1 MSPPVMMDR
10 RHTHTLT
17 MPGDQIVKYKPQETA
32 YLESNIGVGAQVEL
46 DNNNTEKVSRSH
58 WSKSVEILCYD
69 WRNGP

>member
-32 YLESNIGVGAQVEL
+32 YLESNIGVGSQVEL
-46 DNNNTEKVSRSH
+46 DNNNTEKVS
-58 WSKSVEILCYD
+58 D
-69 WRNGP
+69 